1 MTARAS
7 RFRRTAAL
15 AVALLAAAAL
25 AAGCAAPSPTRAAGS
40 TPAHTGQ
47 AHTGQAHTGQA
58 RAGTAA
64 PRSCTVTPIL
74 EPTCGAWWGMYLP
87 TSTGGNGLVAAVAAQ
102 ERRLGRPLDLIER
115 YHDMSHGP
123 NGIFPNPGEARLA
136 RHHLLLYSWGPVVW
150 AAHTEYRWPL
160 IASGALDR
168 SVIIPEAKRL
178 RAFPHKVFLTFSAE
192 PDGAVPSEGTPAQFV
207 AAWRHVYDVFAR
219 LGVHNVVW
227 VWTTTGYVPHAS
239 TIAALYPGNAYVNW
253 IAYDPYNFF
262 NCHHSPWHSFAQTV
276 SPFYQ
281 WLTAHH
287 LGPGKPVMLAEFGS
301 AANPADPGQEA
312 AWYRG
317 LVPAIKRLPRLKALV
332 MWNSATPG
340 CDLQLSAEP
349 SAARAY
355 REAGMSHYLRPDLP

>member
-25 AAGCAAPSPTRAAGS
+25 AAGCAAPAHTRPAAS
-40 TPAHTGQ
+40 TP

-102 ERRLGRPLDLIER
+102 ERRLGLPLDLIER

-123 NGIFPNPGEARLA
+123 NGIFPDPGEARLA

-317 LVPAIKRLPRLKALV
+317 IVPAIKRLPRLKALV

-355 REAGMSHYLRPDLP
+355 REAGMSRYLRPDLP